1 MLERLFEGFLWK
13 SRLMVLFAVV
23 MGLVSSLLL
32 FFLGTFDIFKVI
44 LKVASINIS
53 KEIYKE
59 AVATIVG
66 AIDIY
71 LIATVLI
78 IFSLGIYELFIS
90 RIDQAMEDEKS
101 SKILAI
107 TNLEDLKEK
116 LAKVVLMV
124 LVVTFFKY
132 AIHVP
137 YKTSLELLYLAAGTL
152 MLALAL
158 YYSHKH

>member
-1 MLERLFEGFLWK
+1 
-13 SRLMVLFAVV
+13 MVLPAVI
-23 MGLVSSLLL
+23 MGLVSSLVL
-32 FFLGTFDIFKVI
+32 FLLGTVDI
-44 LKVASINIS
+44 LKVIHKIMFFEIS
-53 KEIYKE
+53 KELYKE
-59 AVATIVG
+59 TVATIIG

-132 AIHVP
+132 AIHVS